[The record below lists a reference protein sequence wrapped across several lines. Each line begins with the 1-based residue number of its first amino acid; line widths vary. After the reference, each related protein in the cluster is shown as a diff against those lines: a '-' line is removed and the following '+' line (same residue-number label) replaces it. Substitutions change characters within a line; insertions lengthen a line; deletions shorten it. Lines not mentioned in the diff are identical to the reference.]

1 MKNFKKLL
9 VASVAS
15 SLISIPVF
23 ANEGLTPSEMHDAT
37 LIFHH
42 TNSEDQTMQ
51 LATLTDQEMR
61 ETEGAIIPVVLYGLG
76 ALAGGYGGGYGYLAG
91 GGGNPYGFAGAV
103 TAGAA
108 TGLIGPVRSI
118 STAAYSFTS
127 GFISGYVSTFSYF
140 NTSPR
145 R

>member
-9 VASVAS
+9 AASVAS

-23 ANEGLTPSEMHDAT
+23 ANEGLTPSEIHDAT

-61 ETEGAIIPVVLYGLG
+61 ETEGAIIPVALYGLG
-76 ALAGGYGGGYGYLAG
+76 VLAGGYGGGYGYLAG
-91 GGGNPYGFAGAV
+91 GGGNPYGFTSAV
-103 TAGAA
+103 ITGAA
-108 TGLIGPVRSI
+108 GGLVGPVRSI
-118 STAAYSFTS
+118 STGLITFTG
-127 GFISGYVSTFSYF
+127 GFLSGYAGNFNFST
-140 NTSPR
+140 PAR